1 VGAIAEDSGKLNY
14 RCLFVYFKNK
24 LYFCIVKYVSNL
36 GKKRDKN
43 KIQNKMQ
50 SIKNK
55 VETTIKKSGRGKIIF
70 TKDFSL
76 LGTEFVIRKSLSR
89 LCEEGVILRLS
100 AGTYLYPKI
109 SKLIGTV
116 YPSVEEVVK
125 QIAKRE
131 KSRIVPTGLYA
142 LNKIGLSSQVPMR
155 FVFLTDGAARELKI
169 AGVKVKFQKTIA
181 KNLSF
186 KGKLTILVV
195 FALKEIGK
203 DNLQENELQRINELL
218 SHETKEIILH
228 DSRLA
233 PNWIAEIMLNTLKT
247 KNNEYFF

>member
-1 VGAIAEDSGKLNY
+1 
-14 RCLFVYFKNK
+14 
-24 LYFCIVKYVSNL
+24 
-36 GKKRDKN
+36 
-43 KIQNKMQ
+43 MQ
-50 SIKNK
+50 SLNNQII
-55 VETTIKKSGRGKIIF
+55 TTIKKKGRGKIIF

-76 LGTEFVIRKSLSR
+76 LGTEFAIRQSLSR
-89 LCEEGVILRLS
+89 LCKDGVIVRLA

-109 SKLIGTV
+109 SKLIGIV

-142 LNKIGLSSQVPMR
+142 LNKIGLSTQVPMR

-169 AGVKVKFQKTIA
+169 AGVNVKFQKTIA
-181 KNLSF
+181 KNLAF

-203 DNLQENELQRINELL
+203 DNVRQDELQRINELL
-218 SHETKEIILH
+218 QHENKETIIH
-228 DSRLA
+228 DSKLA
-233 PNWIAEIMLNTLKT
+233 SNWIAEILLNSLKNKT
-247 KNNEYFF
+247 DE

>member
-1 VGAIAEDSGKLNY
+1 
-14 RCLFVYFKNK
+14 
-24 LYFCIVKYVSNL
+24 
-36 GKKRDKN
+36 
-43 KIQNKMQ
+43 MQ
-50 SIKNK
+50 SLNNHIIAI
-55 VETTIKKSGRGKIIF
+55 IKKKGRGKIIF

-76 LGTEFVIRKSLSR
+76 LGTEFAIRQTLSR
-89 LCEEGVILRLS
+89 LCKDGMILRLS
-100 AGTYLYPKI
+100 AGIYLYPKI

-131 KSRIVPTGLYA
+131 KSRIVSTGLYA
-142 LNKIGLSSQVPMR
+142 LNKIGLSTQVPMR

-186 KGKLTILVV
+186 KGKITVLVV

-203 DNLQENELQRINELL
+203 GNVQNYELQRINELL
-218 SHETKEIILH
+218 SHESKETILL
-228 DSRLA
+228 DSKLA
-233 PNWIAEIMLNTLKT
+233 PNWIVEILVNSLKI
-247 KNNEYFF
+247 NANE

>member
-1 VGAIAEDSGKLNY
+1 MV
-14 RCLFVYFKNK
+14 
-24 LYFCIVKYVSNL
+24 
-36 GKKRDKN
+36 
-43 KIQNKMQ
+43 Q

-55 VETTIKKSGRGKIIF
+55 IELTIKQKGRGKIIF

-76 LGTEFVIRKSLSR
+76 LGTEFVIRQSLSR
-89 LCEEGVILRLS
+89 LCKEGLILRLS
-100 AGTYLYPKI
+100 AGAYLYPKI

-116 YPSVEEVVK
+116 YPSINEIIE

-142 LNKIGLSSQVPMR
+142 LNKIGLSTQVPMR
-155 FVFLTDGAARELKI
+155 FVFLTDGAARELTI

-181 KNLSF
+181 KNLAF

-203 DNLQENELQRINELL
+203 NNLQANELHKINELL
-218 SHETKEIILH
+218 SHEPKDVIIH

-233 PNWIAEIMLNTLKT
+233 PNWIAEIMLNTLKIKT
-247 KNNEYFF
+247 DE

>member
-1 VGAIAEDSGKLNY
+1 
-14 RCLFVYFKNK
+14 
-24 LYFCIVKYVSNL
+24 
-36 GKKRDKN
+36 
-43 KIQNKMQ
+43 MQ
-50 SIKNK
+50 SIKNQI
-55 VETTIKKSGRGKIIF
+55 ETTIKKNGRGKIIF

-76 LGTEFVIRKSLSR
+76 LGNEFVIRQSLSR
-89 LCEEGVILRLS
+89 LCKEGMILRL
-100 AGTYLYPKI
+100 AGGTYLYPKI

-142 LNKIGLSSQVPMR
+142 LNKIGLSTQVPMR
-155 FVFLTDGAARELKI
+155 FVFLTDGAARELTI

-181 KNLSF
+181 KNLAF

-203 DNLQENELQRINELL
+203 DNWQKNELQRINELL
-218 SHETKEIILH
+218 SHETKEIIIH
-228 DSRLA
+228 DAHLA
-233 PNWIAEIMLNTLKT
+233 PNWIAQIMLNTLKI
-247 KNNEYFF
+247 KNNE

>member
-1 VGAIAEDSGKLNY
+1 
-14 RCLFVYFKNK
+14 
-24 LYFCIVKYVSNL
+24 
-36 GKKRDKN
+36 
-43 KIQNKMQ
+43 MQ
-50 SIKNK
+50 SISNQI
-55 VETTIKKSGRGKIIF
+55 VTTIRKKGRGKIIF

-76 LGTEFVIRKSLSR
+76 LGTEFTIRQSLSR
-89 LCEEGVILRLS
+89 MCKEGMLVRLA

-109 SKLIGTV
+109 SNLLGII

-142 LNKIGLSSQVPMR
+142 LNKIGLSTQVPMR

-169 AGVKVKFQKTIA
+169 AGVNVKFKKTIA

-186 KGKLTILVV
+186 KGKLTVLIV

-203 DNLQENELQRINELL
+203 DNVTPEELKRIDELL
-218 SHETKEIILH
+218 QHESKEIIIQ
-228 DSRLA
+228 DSKLA
-233 PNWIAEIMLNTLKT
+233 PNWIADILLNSLKS
-247 KNNEYFF
+247 KANEQIFSTFRKR

>member
-1 VGAIAEDSGKLNY
+1 
-14 RCLFVYFKNK
+14 
-24 LYFCIVKYVSNL
+24 
-36 GKKRDKN
+36 
-43 KIQNKMQ
+43 MQ
-50 SIKNK
+50 SINNQIITKIKNK
-55 VETTIKKSGRGKIIF
+55 GRGKIIF
-70 TKDFSL
+70 TNDFSL
-76 LGTEFVIRKSLSR
+76 LGTEFAIRQSLSR
-89 LCEEGVILRLS
+89 LCKEGLILRLS
-100 AGTYLYPKI
+100 AGIYIYPKI
-109 SKLIGTV
+109 SKLVGVV

-125 QIAKRE
+125 QIAKHE

-142 LNKIGLSSQVPMR
+142 LNKIGLSTQVPMR

-186 KGKLTILVV
+186 KGKLTVLVV

-203 DNLQENELQRINELL
+203 NSLQVNELQRINELL

-228 DSRLA
+228 DSKLA

-247 KNNEYFF
+247 KNNE

>member
-1 VGAIAEDSGKLNY
+1 
-14 RCLFVYFKNK
+14 
-24 LYFCIVKYVSNL
+24 
-36 GKKRDKN
+36 
-43 KIQNKMQ
+43 MQ

-55 VETTIKKSGRGKIIF
+55 IKTTIKKKGRGKIIF

-89 LCEEGVILRLS
+89 LCEEGMILRL
-100 AGTYLYPKI
+100 AGGIYLYPKI
-109 SKLIGTV
+109 SKLIGIV

-125 QIAKRE
+125 QMSIRE

-142 LNKIGLSSQVPMR
+142 LNKIGLSTQVPMR
-155 FVFLTDGAARELKI
+155 FVFLTDGAARELTV
-169 AGVKVKFQKTIA
+169 AGVKVKLQRTIA
-181 KNLSF
+181 KNLAF
-186 KGKLTILVV
+186 KGKLTVLVV

-203 DNLQENELQRINELL
+203 NNLQDNELRRVKELL
-218 SHETKEIILH
+218 SHEIKDVIIH

-247 KNNEYFF
+247 KSDE